1 MSDPT
6 LFFSYA
12 SADLQEAENLEAWL
26 LAPPRAYTVW
36 RDRSGIPPGAPDYYA
51 PILEGIRSSAN
62 FLVQLSP
69 RWLRSSV
76 SAREIA
82 DAHALAKKL
91 VPVVHPAI
99 PRDPTTAEGRA
110 RKSELFEVLA
120 GSSAKDLLEPIN
132 WVWLLQREGDPID
145 ASPIAE
151 VLATDFPWKRQHSV
165 IEVRRARWQSVQDT
179 SALVRGAELAGLLD
193 AAFSGPPDREPR
205 LNDAQREFL
214 LASQRQDAAERERT
228 EALHAGT
235 HARSLAFTARERGDA
250 EPDTALLLA
259 SEAAAA
265 AAVPES
271 RSALGLLL
279 HRHAPLTRVLHE
291 HGTGRT
297 ISGVAISPHGD
308 WFASVDRANALNDKR
323 SAQLLV
329 WDLRTGDRISSHQA
343 TGSFTALAWGQRWLA
358 VASRGTIGWLRWD
371 DWKERFRGNTP
382 TSLGDD
388 AAPDFMAFSPP
399 SADFAEGE
407 LLAWGTRWGD
417 IGVIRVGDHVRTRT
431 RVAEAPSSDALTGLA
446 WLADGRLLTAEG
458 GRLVVRD
465 PFALNGAREVA
476 APGRVFS
483 LACVADRWVAA
494 CGAAEGHGLLFGV
507 GDAAGDLRRVGP
519 PDLAPLVAWAG
530 TGPQAEVL
538 IGSTSARTGVAMVT
552 LATAGGESS
561 VLLEGE
567 AVPISALAADAT
579 GQFIVAGDVRGRVW
593 LWDRARRSALTALCS
608 SAREASIRVAEGRIV
623 LLGAALDA
631 AQQPTAGASADHV
644 QAPQMQLTPN
654 IVARI
659 ADGSPDAAS
668 GVSLVHLFDRQGDG
682 LTPRATIDAQARV
695 LQVALDPRSRY
706 LYALVE
712 DLGLHW
718 RRWRLDDPARPPETL
733 MLLHSGM
740 PGRDV
745 VFVGDERVV
754 FADGDDLVFMPT
766 DDPDAHTRRTAHDNP
781 VKRLVSAAD
790 RVVSLACSF
799 LDTRVDQLR
808 LWAAT
813 GEPLG
818 IVTLPENMVDMAIEP
833 DATRVIA
840 LGASG
845 SLWDVSLG
853 IDVWS
858 AHATRIA
865 GRSLTAE
872 ERRRF
877 HTDTWRARVV

>member
-1 MSDPT
+1 
-6 LFFSYA
+6 
-12 SADLQEAENLEAWL
+12 
-26 LAPPRAYTVW
+26 
-36 RDRSGIPPGAPDYYA
+36 
-51 PILEGIRSSAN
+51 
-62 FLVQLSP
+62 
-69 RWLRSSV
+69 
-76 SAREIA
+76 
-82 DAHALAKKL
+82 
-91 VPVVHPAI
+91 
-99 PRDPTTAEGRA
+99 
-110 RKSELFEVLA
+110 
-120 GSSAKDLLEPIN
+120 
-132 WVWLLQREGDPID
+132 
-145 ASPIAE
+145 
-151 VLATDFPWKRQHSV
+151 
-165 IEVRRARWQSVQDT
+165 
-179 SALVRGAELAGLLD
+179 
-193 AAFSGPPDREPR
+193 
-205 LNDAQREFL
+205 
-214 LASQRQDAAERERT
+214 
-228 EALHAGT
+228 
-235 HARSLAFTARERGDA
+235 
-250 EPDTALLLA
+250 
-259 SEAAAA
+259 
-265 AAVPES
+265 
-271 RSALGLLL
+271 
-279 HRHAPLTRVLHE
+279 
-291 HGTGRT
+291 
-297 ISGVAISPHGD
+297 
-308 WFASVDRANALNDKR
+308 
-323 SAQLLV
+323 
-329 WDLRTGDRISSHQA
+329 
-343 TGSFTALAWGQRWLA
+343 
-358 VASRGTIGWLRWD
+358 
-371 DWKERFRGNTP
+371 
-382 TSLGDD
+382 
-388 AAPDFMAFSPP
+388 
-399 SADFAEGE
+399 
-407 LLAWGTRWGD
+407 
-417 IGVIRVGDHVRTRT
+417 
-431 RVAEAPSSDALTGLA
+431 
-446 WLADGRLLTAEG
+446 
-458 GRLVVRD
+458 VRD